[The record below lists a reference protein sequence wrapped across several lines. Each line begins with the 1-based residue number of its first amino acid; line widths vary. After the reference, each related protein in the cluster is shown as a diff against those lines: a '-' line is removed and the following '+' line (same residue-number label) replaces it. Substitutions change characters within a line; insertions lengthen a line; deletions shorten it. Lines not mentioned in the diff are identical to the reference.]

1 MVIGGSVVKGGRA
14 KATGLVDALLHAE
27 SSVHAEDAQYI
38 VAQVERYATL
48 RRGSV
53 WAPSHLCETYMMLS
67 LRGRQ

>member
-1 MVIGGSVVKGGRA
+1 MKGGRA
-14 KATGLVDALLHAE
+14 KAIGLVDALLHAE

-53 WAPSHLCETYMMLS
+53 RAPSHECETFVP
-67 LRGRQ
+67 RFT